1 MKRKKKT
8 PQRMSSSPPKSE
20 RPASPAQRAPMDR
33 IALAAR
39 FPIEGSDRTLPQSR
53 WSASVEVPS
62 GESHIREEE
71 PAS

>member
-1 MKRKKKT
+1 MKRKKKA

-20 RPASPAQRAPMDR
+20 RPPRPVQRAPMDR

-39 FPIEGSDRTLPQSR
+39 FPIEGSYRTLPQSR
-53 WSASVEVPS
+53 WSASVEAPS
-62 GESHIREEE
+62 DESPVREED